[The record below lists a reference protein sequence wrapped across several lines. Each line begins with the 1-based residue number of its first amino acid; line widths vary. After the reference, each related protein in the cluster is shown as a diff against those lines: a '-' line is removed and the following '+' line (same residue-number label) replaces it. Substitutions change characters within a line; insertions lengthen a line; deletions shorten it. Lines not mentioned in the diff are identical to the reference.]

1 MDIKSGWCE
10 TLFSRPCDWTN
21 GTMRKRPKL
30 RLSMLRGKLLFAS
43 LTSAIAIVMVVLG
56 CGSPRFWS
64 LQAGSEHTVF
74 VHLES
79 LRLTICVS
87 RSTAA
92 RSSGLI
98 YFILRRIEEKTE
110 ELEECID
117 LQQAM
122 SGIDFTTSNP
132 EDYAQIIPK
141 DRRHQAVHLH
151 FEQVM
156 IEDALEH
163 AFFYTSKTLSE
174 IIRARGYCGVL
185 VCLNPTLS
193 EFVVLSIPGWLQL
206 GILAIGPMALIVT
219 IIRQRRFLLPTA
231 CGQCSYNLIG
241 ITSPVCPECGT
252 PIPKEQKQSIA

>member
-1 MDIKSGWCE
+1 
-10 TLFSRPCDWTN
+10 
-21 GTMRKRPKL
+21 MRKRPKL
-30 RLSMLRGKLLFAS
+30 RLSMHRGKLLFAS
-43 LTSAIAIVMVVLG
+43 LTSAIAIVIVVLG
-56 CGSPRFWS
+56 CGPPRFCS
-64 LQAGSEHTVF
+64 LQAGSGHTVF
-74 VHLES
+74 VHLEN
-79 LRLTICVS
+79 LRLTICDS

-117 LQQAM
+117 LQQGM

-132 EDYAQIIPK
+132 EDYAQIIPEDK
-141 DRRHQAVHLH
+141 RYQAVDLH

-163 AFFYTSKTLSE
+163 AFFYTSKTLSK

-185 VCLNPTLS
+185 VCLNPTPS
-193 EFVVLSIPGWLQL
+193 EFVVLSIPGWVQL
-206 GILAIGPMALIVT
+206 GILAVGPFALVVR
-219 IIRQRRFLLPTA
+219 IIRHRRFSMPIS
-231 CGQCSYNLIG
+231 CGRCSYNLIG

-252 PIPKEQKQSIA
+252 PIPEEQKVDIAREPSK